1 MNTVINMIM
10 KWGCIEL
17 YECYFVSF
25 SSSINVAVQSVSLS
39 LIDTCCVCHVH
50 SYLLRSGLCFLV
62 IDCSCAFVFHVFLQY
77 VCVFVLGGVF
87 VFCCFFNRER
97 FDGSS
102 LMERGKFEGI
112 DLIKGRNICTANV
125 RHLFD
130 RMTLPS
136 KAKTF
141 HGEESTNDN
150 NNDSYIA
157 LYPVKIHEFAA
168 LYIINIKIHLTIK
181 KAQVL

>member
-1 MNTVINMIM
+1 
-10 KWGCIEL
+10 
-17 YECYFVSF
+17 
-25 SSSINVAVQSVSLS
+25 
-39 LIDTCCVCHVH
+39 
-50 SYLLRSGLCFLV
+50 
-62 IDCSCAFVFHVFLQY
+62 
-77 VCVFVLGGVF
+77 
-87 VFCCFFNRER
+87 
-97 FDGSS
+97 
-102 LMERGKFEGI
+102 MERGKFEGI
-112 DLIKGRNICTANV
+112 RLIKGRNVCTANV

-157 LYPVKIHEFAA
+157 LYPVKIYELAA

>member
-1 MNTVINMIM
+1 
-10 KWGCIEL
+10 
-17 YECYFVSF
+17 
-25 SSSINVAVQSVSLS
+25 
-39 LIDTCCVCHVH
+39 
-50 SYLLRSGLCFLV
+50 
-62 IDCSCAFVFHVFLQY
+62 
-77 VCVFVLGGVF
+77 
-87 VFCCFFNRER
+87 
-97 FDGSS
+97 
-102 LMERGKFEGI
+102 MERGKFEEI
-112 DLIKGRNICTANV
+112 RLIKGKNICTGNV

-136 KAKTF
+136 KAKKY

-157 LYPVKIHEFAA
+157 LYPVKMYELMA